1 MQIGRGKWAQILEA
15 GKQTFQGRTQV
26 DLKVTGLS
34 CSRVNTQ
41 ADNDTHKP
49 AGQPIKQLRDRL
61 PAHRISGAI
70 W

>member
-15 GKQTFQGRTQV
+15 GKHTFQGRSQV

-34 CSRVNTQ
+34 YSRGNTQ
-41 ADNDTHKP
+41 ADSDTQ
-49 AGQPIKQLRDRL
+49 QPIKQLRDCI

>member
-34 CSRVNTQ
+34 CSRVSALKAN
-41 ADNDTHKP
+41 THKP
-49 AGQPIKQLRDRL
+49 ARQPIKQLSNRL